1 MVWRVGNDQS
11 MRVKKDKWLLMAA
24 NRFIISP
31 LPTVLPE
38 TRVSSLI
45 DADLRLW
52 KTGLIQ
58 ELFLPNEAS
67 MILGIPLSIRN
78 PTDWVA

>member
-1 MVWRVGNDQS
+1 MVWRVGNGQS
-11 MRVKKDKWLLMAA
+11 MHVKEDKWLPMAA
-24 NRFIISP
+24 KRFIISP
-31 LPTVLPE
+31 LPTVLPK

-45 DADLRLW
+45 DADLTLW

-58 ELFLPNEAS
+58 ELFLPNEAL

-78 PTDWVA
+78 PTS

>member
-1 MVWRVGNDQS
+1 MFCT
-11 MRVKKDKWLLMAA
+11 KPL
-24 NRFIISP
+24 SP
-31 LPTVLPE
+31 LPTVLPK

-45 DADLRLW
+45 DADLTLW

-58 ELFLPNEAS
+58 ELFLPNEAL

-78 PTDWVA
+78 PTS